1 MTRILADTSFLMSL
15 VSEPGINLETLS
27 QQIGTFEMFVI
38 PKIMIELQ
46 TMTSS
51 KSVQRARRAR
61 TALEFARQL
70 KVDGPEGNLSTDDA
84 ILRYAIDQKT
94 PVATF
99 DQDLR
104 RSLRRAK
111 IPVVTRRSRILI
123 LEGAILPKR

>member
-1 MTRILADTSFLMSL
+1 MSL

-38 PKIMIELQ
+38 PKIIIELQ

-123 LEGAILPKR
+123 LEGAIPPKR